1 MEKNLR
7 KFRTIAI
14 VLVVILIALI
24 AFVGVYGKSLNA
36 LKNLIPDYTY
46 GMELEG
52 ARQLKFVVDTT
63 EEEKEV
69 YVDEQGNILGEVKKG
84 EVYKVVDVETVGN
97 TYWYK
102 IEYEKDKYGWIFNSS
117 SSDYLDDVNNPED
130 IAAPT
135 LKFYESIY
143 YVNSIDEITY
153 DHLDV
158 EDDKPGVTIT
168 HKVYHEVNSETG
180 KDQYWIQYTA
190 TDAVG
195 KSVSKVQKIEF
206 NERPSEEEVLDFA
219 QLER

>member
-1 MEKNLR
+1 MKKLL
-7 KFRTIAI
+7 I
-14 VLVVILIALI
+14 VILILLLA
-24 AFVGVYGKSLNA
+24 AGGFGAYYYFSGKANERDIEEI
-36 LKNLIPDYTY
+36 KKGWHIEVENDYINI
-46 GMELEG
+46 
-52 ARQLKFVVDTT
+52 R
-63 EEEKEV
+63 KEASATA
-69 YVDEQGNILGEVKKG
+69 DILGEVKKG

>member
-1 MEKNLR
+1 MKKLL
-7 KFRTIAI
+7 I
-14 VLVVILIALI
+14 VILILLLA
-24 AFVGVYGKSLNA
+24 AGGFGAYYYFSGKANERDIEEIKKGWHIEVES
-36 LKNLIPDYTY
+36 DYINI
-46 GMELEG
+46 
-52 ARQLKFVVDTT
+52 R
-63 EEEKEV
+63 KEASATA
-69 YVDEQGNILGEVKKG
+69 DILGEVKKG

>member
-1 MEKNLR
+1 MKKLL
-7 KFRTIAI
+7 I
-14 VLVVILIALI
+14 VILILLLA
-24 AFVGVYGKSLNA
+24 AGGFGAYYYFSGKANERDIEEIKKGWHIEVES
-36 LKNLIPDYTY
+36 DYINI
-46 GMELEG
+46 
-52 ARQLKFVVDTT
+52 R
-63 EEEKEV
+63 KEASATA
-69 YVDEQGNILGEVKKG
+69 DILGEVKKG

-143 YVNSIDEITY
+143 Y
-153 DHLDV
+153 
-158 EDDKPGVTIT
+158 DDKPGVTIT